1 MAHKRFFYLLAA
13 LAFVL
18 ASSNG
23 CATRAL
29 LDEAKPHYDLNP
41 ETQKMEEVP
50 GNKGAYAGVPFA
62 AVWDIASAPFL
73 GLYVLFA
80 WASGYRG

>member
-1 MAHKRFFYLLAA
+1 MNLKRLFPLLAA
-13 LAFVL
+13 LALVL
-18 ASSNG
+18 ASSSG

-29 LDEAKPHYDLNP
+29 LAEAKPHYKLNP
-41 ETQKMEEVP
+41 ETEKMEEVP

-62 AVWDIASAPFL
+62 AVWDVATAPLL
-73 GLYVLFA
+73 GLYLLFA